1 MTEETTKEAVARIVK
16 EFSRGCGDSGKNPAN
31 CGVCFDGAINAI
43 MSVVAERE
51 REACERIFDMLED
64 DDGEAWFE
72 AEKFLKRH
80 APDLYDEIAMPGELL
95 PDFPELS
102 LLDKMQGAL
111 VSAVVGLFAKKP
123 RK

>member
-1 MTEETTKEAVARIVK
+1 VKRQDTITELRSKTGLRDLRDNGASSLLDEGRVLAEPPVP
-16 EFSRGCGDSGKNPAN
+16 PAL
-31 CGVCFDGAINAI
+31 F
-43 MSVVAERE
+43 
-51 REACERIFDMLED
+51 REACERIADMLEG

-80 APDLYDEIAMPGELL
+80 APDLYDEIGMPGEPL
-95 PDFPELS
+95 PDFPEPS

-111 VSAVVGLFAKKP
+111 VAAVVGLLAKKP